1 MMQRLTFTALAAWL
15 LAASLLIAGCED
27 EGPAEQA
34 GEKIDDA
41 AEETQESAED
51 AADSAGDAV
60 EEGAD
65 EAEDATD

>member
-1 MMQRLTFTALAAWL
+1 MMQRPTYAVLAGLL
-15 LAASLLIAGCED
+15 LAALLLIAGCED

-34 GEKIDDA
+34 GEEIDEA
-41 AEETQESAED
+41 AEEAQDTAED
-51 AADSAGDAV
+51 AADSAGDAI